1 MRLVQFSPAL
11 GGAVFFWLKVF
22 FGVGSSRTCTRGQGQ
37 RQRRSGERK
46 RRIEKEKRVW
56 EIVVGVEEGGK
67 VKSEDEWLTDGCS
80 CILFMRAH
88 FSFRENDLYFRSK
101 ILYLFLKEVKKHIS
115 GNDAMP
121 ASKQRA
127 HVPSDQT
134 PRENAPS
141 FFSKLSCRMK
151 GDKEQEKNVM

>member
-1 MRLVQFSPAL
+1 MRSPPYNNNNNNNNNAERSL
-11 GGAVFFWLKVF
+11 ICRLRRRQKKGG
-22 FGVGSSRTCTRGQGQ
+22 GDRGG
-37 RQRRSGERK
+37 RGGEKK
-46 RRIEKEKRVW
+46 RR
-56 EIVVGVEEGGK
+56 
-67 VKSEDEWLTDGCS
+67 DEWLTDGGCS
-80 CILFMRAH
+80 CIIHAH
-88 FSFRENDLYFRSK
+88 FSFRENDLFFRSK